1 MSNIVSRNSIVR
13 NGSNGPLPRDRY
25 TLRCLKAEFGQSK
38 SSGNPMITL
47 KCEIVAPE
55 EIEHGGTKYNIS
67 GRDVTF
73 YASLSDKA
81 IGDVFDLYDKFGQTL
96 DTIDRENP
104 DTAIFEGKT
113 FDAILSAEEQFAQ
126 KMVAPGQYERIK
138 DANGKDISQGYRV
151 QAQIRDI
158 LGLNADAGV
167 GAGRTF

>member
-1 MSNIVSRNSIVR
+1 M
-13 NGSNGPLPRDRY
+13 
-25 TLRCLKAEFGQSK
+25 
-38 SSGNPMITL
+38 
-47 KCEIVAPE
+47 KCEIIAPE
-55 EIEHGGTKYNIS
+55 IVEQGGTKYNIS
-67 GRDVTF
+67 GREVAF

-81 IGDVFDLYDKFGQTL
+81 IGDVFDLYDKFGADNVQ
-96 DTIDRENP
+96 TIDRENP
-104 DTAIFEGKT
+104 DTTLFEGKT